1 MTMIS
6 FRADAELEALLA
18 SLAAEGETRT
28 DTIRRALHDADRL
41 RRRELMRAEAMECAA
56 DAEDRAES
64 VAVAA
69 GLETLRAW

>member
-41 RRRELMRAEAMECAA
+41 RRRELMRAEAQECAA

-69 GLETLRAW
+69 ELETLRAW